1 MSLSDRTG
9 TARSF
14 VLTSRSGLDATF
26 VCTNPPAG
34 YTGVSLVQRQTR
46 PTKPGAK
53 VAVNVKCII
62 TYVDPVTGSL
72 FDDDVSVTLRFRNDD
87 RSTAYQERLQDAAT
101 MAVRSLM
108 PFDTATIVGTAVATN
123 INNSILGAL
132 PTP

>member
-14 VLTSRSGLDATF
+14 VLTSRSGLDATY
-26 VCTNPPAG
+26 VCTNPPSG
-34 YTGVSLVQRQTR
+34 YTGISLVQRQTR
-46 PTKPGAK
+46 SAKPGAK
-53 VAVNVKCII
+53 VAVNVKCVVV
-62 TYVDPVTGSL
+62 YVDPVTGL
-72 FDDDVSVTLRFRNDD
+72 TMEDDVSVTLRFRNDD

-108 PFDTATIVGTAVATN
+108 PFDAATIVGTSVMTN
-123 INNSILGAL
+123 INNAILGAL